1 MKSSLLSLVGSL
13 DLASRGWLGNSS
25 CCLSPPVGFTKTT
38 LAPKKTKLKKFERF
52 LRPPTAKFLNLRSTF
67 CKTPFVNPQSA
78 LRPLVCSLHT
88 VARRLHFVHPCNP
101 KPSLRPCTLS
111 LSFLL
116 FLSFV
121 VFPLHPLLCFLFLFI
136 VLLSASISI
145 SVCSPVILQSL
156 PQYKVANT
164 SRQRIRALLLVGQRL
179 AWIC

>member
-1 MKSSLLSLVGSL
+1 MLFESTGRFHKN
-13 DLASRGWLGNSS
+13 DAR
-25 CCLSPPVGFTKTT
+25 
-38 LAPKKTKLKKFERF
+38 ARKTKLKKFERF
-52 LRPPTAKFLNLRSTF
+52 LLPQTANFLNLRSTF

-121 VFPLHPLLCFLFLFI
+121 VFPLHPFLCFLFFSLFSSLRQFQFRFATSNIAIAAAIQSGKYESPEDTSI
-136 VLLSASISI
+136 VT
-145 SVCSPVILQSL
+145 CRPE
-156 PQYKVANT
+156 
-164 SRQRIRALLLVGQRL
+164 VGLDMLICRL
-179 AWIC
+179 A